1 MQVWEY
7 LEATIDLDKKSWKDS
22 AGRARK
28 VKKKATVDILNE
40 LGGEGW
46 ELAGVAALGDDVS
59 RLYFK
64 RPRMEGEGE
73 PADTADTAIVI
84 PPL

>member
-1 MQVWEY
+1 MQSWEY

-28 VKKKATVDILNE
+28 VKKKSTVDILNE

-46 ELAGVAALGDDVS
+46 ELAGVAASGDDVS

-64 RPRMEGEGE
+64 RPRTEGEGE
-73 PADTADTAIVI
+73 PEVAAVTS
-84 PPL
+84 PL